1 MELKPCPFC
10 GWKARIKVSK
20 KHKKFPFIVQCTNPS
35 CACRT
40 DRWNVLEGA
49 VRAWNRKPY

>member
-1 MELKPCPFC
+1 MEIKPCPFC